1 MSADAS
7 NEGGGLA
14 PLPVPPLPV
23 TVISGYLG
31 AGKTT
36 LVNRLL
42 TEAHGRRIT
51 VLVNDFGEIPLDESL
66 ILNRDGDTLSLANG
80 CMCCSIGGDL
90 FDAIDRILEARPR
103 AEHLV
108 IETSGVADP
117 AKVAQIAMAEP
128 EMDLALTA
136 TLVDAANFEAGLDD
150 PLLSDTL
157 VRQVRAAGL
166 VVISKADHAGP
177 EAAARVAATLA
188 EMAPAVPRL
197 EAAFGALPV
206 EMLLDRGETPAPA
219 DHVCGPDCGHDHD
232 HSHDPAHDHAAHYRS
247 WSWSGPEA
255 LDRAAAEALVAALD
269 LGLYRL
275 KGVARTPGG
284 WVEFHRAGAQTSFH
298 PAEAPADGLSRA
310 VAIGFAAR
318 FDAAALDARWR
329 ALLV

>member
-1 MSADAS
+1 MSAGSA
-7 NEGGGLA
+7 NQGGGLA
-14 PLPVPPLPV
+14 PLPV

-128 EMDLALTA
+128 DMDLTLTA
-136 TLVDAANFEAGLDD
+136 TLVDAANFEDGLAD
-150 PLLSDTL
+150 PLLADTL

-177 EAAARVAATLA
+177 ETAARVAETLA
-188 EMAPAVPRL
+188 EMAPAVPRI
-197 EAAFGALPV
+197 EAAFGALPI
-206 EMLLDRGETPAPA
+206 EMLLDRAATPTPGPVP
-219 DHVCGPDCGHDHD
+219 DHVCGPDCGHD
-232 HSHDPAHDHAAHYRS
+232 HDPAHDHAAHYRS
-247 WSWSGPEA
+247 WSWSGPDA
-255 LDRAAAEALVAALD
+255 LDPAAAQALVAAPD

-275 KGVARTPGG
+275 KGVARTPAG
-284 WVEFHRAGAQTSFH
+284 WVEFHRAGTQTSFR

>member
-1 MSADAS
+1 MSGAFET
-7 NEGGGLA
+7 EGGGPA
-14 PLPVPPLPV
+14 PLPPLPV

-66 ILNRDGDTLSLANG
+66 IVNRDGDTLSLANG

-90 FDAIDRILEARPR
+90 FDAIDRILEAHPR

-117 AKVAQIAMAEP
+117 AKIAQIAMAEP
-128 EMDLALTA
+128 DMALILTA
-136 TLVDAANFEAGLDD
+136 TLVDAANFEAGLAD
-150 PLLSDTL
+150 PLLADTL

-166 VVISKADHAGP
+166 VVISKADHAGA
-177 EAAARVAATLA
+177 EATAALAATLA
-188 EMAPAVPRL
+188 QMAPATPRV
-197 EAAFGALPV
+197 EAAFGALPI
-206 EMLLDRGETPAPA
+206 EMLLDPAEAPAPA
-219 DHVCGPDCGHDHD
+219 GHVCGPDCGHDHA
-232 HSHDPAHDHAAHYRS
+232 HSHDPAQDHGAHYRS
-247 WSWSGPEA
+247 WSWSGAEA
-255 LDRAAAEALVAALD
+255 LDAAAAEALIGAED
-269 LGLYRL
+269 IGLYRL
-275 KGVARTPGG
+275 KGVARTPAG
-284 WVEFHRAGAQTSFH
+284 WVEFHRAGRQSSFRPAQ
-298 PAEAPADGLSRA
+298 APADGLSRA

-318 FDAAALDARWR
+318 FDAGALDARWR

>member
-1 MSADAS
+1 MSADAA
-7 NEGGGLA
+7 NRGGGPA

-66 ILNRDGDTLSLANG
+66 IVNRDGDTLSLANG

-90 FDAIDRILEARPR
+90 FDALDRILEARPR

-128 EMDLALTA
+128 EMALALTA
-136 TLVDAANFEAGLDD
+136 TLVDAANFEAGLAD
-150 PLLSDTL
+150 PLLADTL

-166 VVISKADHAGP
+166 VVISKADHAGA
-177 EAAARVAATLA
+177 EATAALA
-188 EMAPAVPRL
+188 ERLGAMAPATPRV
-197 EAAFGALPV
+197 EAAFGALPI
-206 EMLLDRGETPAPA
+206 EMLLDPAEAPAPA
-219 DHVCGPDCGHDHD
+219 DHVCGPDCGHDHAQD
-232 HSHDPAHDHAAHYRS
+232 HGSHYRS

-255 LDRAAAEALVAALD
+255 LDAAAAQALVAAED

-275 KGVARTPGG
+275 KGVARTPAG
-284 WVEFHRAGAQTSFH
+284 WVEFHRAGRQSSFR

-318 FDAAALDARWR
+318 FDADALEARWR

>member
-1 MSADAS
+1 
-7 NEGGGLA
+7 
-14 PLPVPPLPV
+14 V

-42 TEAHGRRIT
+42 SEAHGRRIT

-128 EMDLALTA
+128 EMALALTA
-136 TLVDAANFEAGLDD
+136 TLVDAANFEAGLAD
-150 PLLSDTL
+150 PLLADTL
-157 VRQVRAAGL
+157 IRQVRAAGL
-166 VVISKADHAGP
+166 AVISKADHAGA
-177 EAAARVAATLA
+177 EATAALAAKLEA
-188 EMAPAVPRL
+188 MAPGVPRI
-197 EAAFGALPV
+197 EAAFGALPI
-206 EMLLDRGETPAPA
+206 EMLLDPAEIAPVAA
-219 DHVCGPDCGHDHD
+219 DHVCGPDCGHD
-232 HSHDPAHDHAAHYRS
+232 PAHDHGAHYRS
-247 WSWSGPEA
+247 WSWSGAQA
-255 LDRAAAEALVAALD
+255 LDAAGAEALIGAQD

-275 KGVARTPGG
+275 KGVARTGQG
-284 WVEFHRAGAQTSFH
+284 WVEFHRAGRQVSWRGAQ
-298 PAEAPADGLSRA
+298 APADGVSRA

-318 FDAAALDARWR
+318 FDADALDARWR